1 MSKLQWDKTGERYY
15 ETGVKNLILFPYDTT
30 NKEYGKGI
38 AWNGVTGITESP
50 SGAEPTALWADN
62 IKYLNLYSTEEYGS
76 TITAYDCPPEFETLD
91 GTAVLA
97 KGVRAGQQ
105 ARGMFGYAYRTEV
118 GNDTEGTDFGYKWHL
133 VYGAQ
138 ASPSEK
144 SHSTINESPEA
155 TELSWTINTTP
166 VEVTGFK
173 PTSTITVNSAD
184 FTTTAEKAKLAA
196 FEDYL
201 MGTDATGTS
210 EGSDAR
216 LPLPAKVVEL
226 LGTANA
232 QG

>member
-1 MSKLQWDKTGERYY
+1 MSKLQWDKAGEHTY
-15 ETGVKNLILFPYDTT
+15 ETGVQNMILFPFNNTT
-30 NKEYGKGI
+30 KTYGNGI
-38 AWNGVTGITESP
+38 AWDGITGVTESP
-50 SGAEPTALWADN
+50 SGAEPTALYADN
-62 IKYLNLYSTEEYGS
+62 IKYLNLYSAEEYGS

-91 GTAVLA
+91 GTAEIA
-97 KGVRAGQQ
+97 PGVRIGQQ
-105 ARGMFGYAYRTEV
+105 ARGVFGYAYRTEK
-118 GNDTEGTDFGYKWHL
+118 GNDTEGTDYGYKWHL

-173 PTSTITVNSAD
+173 PTSTIVVDSTY
-184 FTTTAEKAKLAA
+184 FKTEAEKAKLKA
-196 FEDYL
+196 FENYL
-201 MGTDATGTS
+201 LGTDASGTSTGTES
-210 EGSDAR
+210 Q

-226 LGTANA
+226 IGTTNA

>member
-1 MSKLQWDKTGERYY
+1 MKLQWDKIGEHLY
-15 ETGVKNLILFPYDTT
+15 ETGVKNVILFPYDNTS
-30 NKEYGKGI
+30 KQYGKGV

-50 SGAEPTALWADN
+50 SGAEPTALYADN
-62 IKYLNLYSTEEYGS
+62 IKYLNLYSAEEYGS
-76 TITAYDCPPEFETLD
+76 TITAYDCPDEFETLD
-91 GTAVLA
+91 GTAVIA
-97 KGVRAGQQ
+97 KGVRIGQQ
-105 ARGMFGYAYRTEV
+105 SRGVFGYAYRTEI
-118 GNDTEGTDFGYKWHL
+118 GNDTEGNDYGYKWHL

-166 VEVTGFK
+166 VDVTGFK
-173 PTSTITVNSAD
+173 PTSTITINSTD
-184 FTTTAEKAKLAA
+184 FVTEAEKAKLAA
-196 FEDYL
+196 FEDFL

-210 EGSDAR
+210 EGADAQ

>member
-1 MSKLQWDKTGERYY
+1 MKLQWDKIGEHLY
-15 ETGVKNLILFPYDTT
+15 ETGVKNVILFPYDNTA
-30 NKEYGKGI
+30 KQYGKGV

-50 SGAEPTALWADN
+50 SGAEPTALYADN
-62 IKYLNLYSTEEYGS
+62 IKYLNLYSAEEYGS
-76 TITAYDCPPEFETLD
+76 TITAYDCPEEFETLD
-91 GTAVLA
+91 GTAVIT
-97 KGVRAGQQ
+97 KGVRIGQQ
-105 ARGMFGYAYRTEV
+105 SRGVFGYAYRTEI
-118 GNDTEGTDFGYKWHL
+118 GNDTEGNDYGYKWHL

-166 VEVTGFK
+166 VDVTGFK
-173 PTSTITVNSAD
+173 PTSTITINSTD
-184 FTTTAEKAKLAA
+184 FVTEAEKAKLKA
-196 FEDYL
+196 FEDFL
-201 MGTDATGTS
+201 MGTDAAGTS
-210 EGSDAR
+210 EGADAQ